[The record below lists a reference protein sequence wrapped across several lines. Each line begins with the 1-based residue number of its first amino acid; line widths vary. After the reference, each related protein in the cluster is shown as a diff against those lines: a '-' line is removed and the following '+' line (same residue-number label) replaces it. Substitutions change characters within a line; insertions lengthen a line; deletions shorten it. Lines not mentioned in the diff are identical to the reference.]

1 MDYLIMNRII
11 LMIAAWML
19 AAGVAVAQEATVKR
33 VELNPMDL
41 SGKKYQRLDLN
52 GDPCALVKVQ
62 VIADGV
68 QFFGNVIPSG
78 VEHRV
83 GEYWVYMVAG
93 SRDLRVQ
100 SPAFL
105 PLEINFSDYGIKAL
119 EPSLTYIVTLSL
131 PASVVATAAPS
142 VTTTDEKVD
151 YVSFRDDNGNYGYKD
166 KAGRIVIPAKFESAW
181 EFSEGLARVI
191 SNDKRGFIDKTGSL
205 VIPAIYDEAWEFSE
219 GLAPVATGEKFG
231 FINHRGEMVIA
242 PKYDWTSGFKK
253 GLATVEIGDN
263 YGLINKDGR
272 TVLPIKYQWIHFTE
286 GMGRVGFHDKF
297 GFVDQNGSFVI
308 PLQYEDADFFSE
320 GLAAVKKDGKW
331 GYINKAGIMV
341 IPAKYTTAD
350 HFLDGEAVVT
360 KNGKIG
366 FIDANDNFRPCKI
379 ESREITISGTV
390 TDESGEPLIG
400 ATVLDTAQQR
410 GTATDIDGNY
420 KLTVR
425 YGTPVTVSYVGYWSK
440 TIIADKSK
448 LDISLIELM

>member
-1 MDYLIMNRII
+1 MNRII
-11 LMIAAWML
+11 VMIAAWML

-52 GDPCALVKVQ
+52 GEPCALVKVQ

-78 VEHRV
+78 VEHRI

-93 SRDLRVQ
+93 SHDLRVQ

-119 EPSLTYIVTLSL
+119 EPSLTYIVTLTS
-131 PASVVATAAPS
+131 PSAEAAATSAN
-142 VTTTDEKVD
+142 EKVD
-151 YVSFRDDNGNYGYKD
+151 YVSFCDDNGNYGYKD

-181 EFSEGLARVI
+181 EFSEGLARVR
-191 SNDKRGFIDKTGSL
+191 SNDKCGFIDKTGRL
-205 VIPAIYDEAWEFSE
+205 VIPAIYDEAWGFSE
-219 GLAPVATGEKFG
+219 GLAPVATGGKYG
-231 FINHRGEMVIA
+231 FINRRGEMVIA
-242 PKYDWTSGFKK
+242 PKYDSTYGFKK
-253 GLATVEIGDN
+253 GLATVQIGDN
-263 YGLINKDGR
+263 YGLINKEGR
-272 TVLPIKYQWIHFTE
+272 TVLPVKYRWIHFTE
-286 GMGRVGFHDKF
+286 GMGRVGYNDKF
-297 GFVDQNGSFVI
+297 GFVDQTGSFVI

-331 GYINKAGIMV
+331 GYINRAGIMV
-341 IPAKYTTAD
+341 IPAKYTTAT
-350 HFLDGEAVVT
+350 HFTDGEAVVT
-360 KNGKIG
+360 NKGKIG

-379 ESREITISGTV
+379 ESREITISGTI

-400 ATVLDTAQQR
+400 ATVMDTAQQR
-410 GTATDIDGNY
+410 GTATDLDGNY
-420 KLTVR
+420 KLTVH

-440 TIIADKSK
+440 TIIVDKSK